1 MNIYIFA
8 STFCNFFG
16 SSVDTIF
23 KLKRDDSNVFDDDLN
38 PFWYEDTVNIITIN
52 IYKKNNIITTTTF
65 EEQLLVVNYF
75 D

>member
-1 MNIYIFA
+1 MIIINDYCFMNIYIFA

-38 PFWYEDTVNIITIN
+38 PF
-52 IYKKNNIITTTTF
+52 
-65 EEQLLVVNYF
+65 
-75 D
+75 